1 MHSFDGEDVFLWLPT
16 GFGKSLCYQLLPYLF
31 DYKFGRVTAGS
42 PSLVV
47 VVVSPLISLMV
58 DQVRKLRH
66 RGVKAAILT
75 SSSDLPDNTLIA
87 TGDDL
92 ERASYLFSAPEAIL
106 GSKWRTTLMQP
117 CVRRRIVAIAIDEAH
132 CVSKW

>member
-47 VVVSPLISLMV
+47 VVCPLISLMV